1 MAEDPNVKRAQAEA
15 DAQSQKTDKLRQNS
29 EAAAAGR
36 ELALTPRA
44 RQAQEM
50 AVGVNKLKQAGLET
64 KDNAERARFI
74 NDGAKNLRAQAA
86 PMIEAMNNSRLS
98 AILEGNNGPSRQALK
113 VSDVNTMEGQS
124 EMNRLLRGDD
134 AAKNVDLEEL
144 RKQTQALTDLNK
156 MVGEAKQA
164 LGVA

>member
-1 MAEDPNVKRAQAEA
+1 
-15 DAQSQKTDKLRQNS
+15 
-29 EAAAAGR
+29 
-36 ELALTPRA
+36 
-44 RQAQEM
+44 
-50 AVGVNKLKQAGLET
+50 
-64 KDNAERARFI
+64 
-74 NDGAKNLRAQAA
+74 
-86 PMIEAMNNSRLS
+86 
-98 AILEGNNGPSRQALK
+98 
-113 VSDVNTMEGQS
+113 MEGQS

>member
-1 MAEDPNVKRAQAEA
+1 MA
-15 DAQSQKTDKLRQNS
+15 T
-29 EAAAAGR
+29 
-36 ELALTPRA
+36 
-44 RQAQEM
+44 
-50 AVGVNKLKQAGLET
+50 GVNQLKQKGLET
-64 KDNAERARFI
+64 ADNAERARII
-74 NDGAKNLRAQAA
+74 NNGAKNLRAQAA

-144 RKQTQALTDLNK
+144 RKQTQALNDLNK
-156 MVGEAKQA
+156 LITDAKRE
-164 LGVA
+164 LGVAQ